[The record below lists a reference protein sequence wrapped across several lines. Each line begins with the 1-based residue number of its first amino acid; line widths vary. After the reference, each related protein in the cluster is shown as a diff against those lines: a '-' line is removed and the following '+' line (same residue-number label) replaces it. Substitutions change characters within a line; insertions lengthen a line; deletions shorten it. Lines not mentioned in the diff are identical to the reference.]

1 MTKTSSTTRWAG
13 ALAMAALAAGLSAG
27 LAACSTPE
35 PPAPTAA
42 GAKKPNIL
50 IIVADDLGYSDLG
63 AFGGEIATPHL
74 DDLARTGRLLT
85 NFHTAAVC
93 SPTRASLLSG
103 VGHHRAGLGNM
114 AEVVGS
120 NITGNRPDTAP
131 WGKSNLYDFDNIP
144 AGYQGHLSPRA
155 LSMAELLR
163 DGGYST
169 FMVGK
174 WHLAYQV
181 AAPDDKVRSFYRI
194 KPEALPHARGFDR
207 SFTLLN
213 GGASHYAPPSPPTP
227 PTPLDLTTYAEDA
240 RVFPASQLPRDFFST
255 AAFTDKLIGYID
267 ANRASGKPFFAYA
280 AYTAPH
286 WPLQAP
292 EADIAAQR
300 GRYDAGYEVIR
311 ERRIARMKQL
321 GLIPAAM
328 KPHPGIASVAE
339 GGQGPKRWPELSAQE
354 QAREARLM
362 EIYAAMVSNLD
373 AHVGRLLDHLKRTG
387 EYEHTLILFM
397 SDNGAEG
404 APAFAPPVPGTKVDN
419 SLDQLGRPGS
429 VAAYGPRWAEVSAAP
444 FRLLKGFTGA
454 EGGTAAPLIVKLPGQ
469 SRASPLSH
477 ARLQVTDVLPTVL
490 DAAGVANP
498 GSRFQGR
505 EVHAI
510 EGRSFLSA
518 LRRPDA
524 FVAVH
529 PTDAVLADELM
540 GASYVVKGRWKLS
553 QQADFIPGVVLRE
566 KTPWRLYD
574 LATDRGETRD
584 LASEHPD
591 IVQEL
596 LKARADYARRSGL
609 LEHARIYSGR

>member
-1 MTKTSSTTRWAG
+1 MKKT
-13 ALAMAALAAGLSAG
+13 AATMPWAAGLVVAVLVAG
-27 LAACSTPE
+27 LSACSTPE
-35 PPAPTAA
+35 TSSPAAA
-42 GAKKPNIL
+42 RDGKPNIL
-50 IIVADDLGYSDLG
+50 VIVADDLGYSDLG
-63 AFGGEIATPHL
+63 TFGGEIATPNL
-74 DDLARTGRLLT
+74 DALARTGRLLT

-103 VGHHRAGLGNM
+103 VDHHLAGLGNM
-114 AEVVGS
+114 AEVVGI
-120 NITGNRPDTAP
+120 NITGNRPHTAP
-131 WGKSNLYDFDNIP
+131 WGKSNTYDFDNIP
-144 AGYQGHLSPRA
+144 AGYQGHLSPKA
-155 LSMAELLR
+155 LSMAEVLR

-181 AAPDDKVRSFYRI
+181 AAPDEKVRTFYRI
-194 KPEALPHARGFDR
+194 KPDALPHARGFER

-213 GGASHYAPPSPPTP
+213 GGGSHYAPSSP

-240 RVFPASQLPRDFFST
+240 RVFPAAQLPPDFFST

-292 EADIAAQR
+292 EADIAAQK

-311 ERRIARMKQL
+311 DRRIERMKQL
-321 GLIPAAM
+321 GLIPAAI
-328 KPHPGIASVAE
+328 KPHPGVASVAE
-339 GGQGPKRWPELSAQE
+339 GGQGPKRWSELSAQE
-354 QAREARLM
+354 RAREARLM

-373 AHVGRLLDHLKRTG
+373 AHIGRLIDHLKRAG
-387 EYEHTLILFM
+387 DYDNTLILFM

-404 APAFAPPVPGTKVDN
+404 AEAFAPLLPGTKVDN
-419 SLDQLGRPGS
+419 AFERLGRPGS

-444 FRLLKGFTGA
+444 FRLFKGFTGA
-454 EGGTAAPLIVKLPGQ
+454 EGGTASPLIVKLPGQ
-469 SRASPLSH
+469 SRAAPLSH

-490 DAAGVANP
+490 DAAGIANP
-498 GSRFQGR
+498 GGQFRGGQ
-505 EVHAI
+505 VHPI
-510 EGRSFLSA
+510 EGRSFLDA

-529 PTDAVLADELM
+529 PADAVLADELM

-553 QQADFIPGVVLRE
+553 QQADFSPGVALRE
-566 KTPWRLYD
+566 RTPWRLYD
-574 LATDRGETRD
+574 LASDRGETRD
-584 LASEHPD
+584 LSADHPD
-591 IVQEL
+591 IVNDL
-596 LKARADYARRSGL
+596 VKARADYARRTGL
-609 LEHARIYSGR
+609 VEHRRIYSGR